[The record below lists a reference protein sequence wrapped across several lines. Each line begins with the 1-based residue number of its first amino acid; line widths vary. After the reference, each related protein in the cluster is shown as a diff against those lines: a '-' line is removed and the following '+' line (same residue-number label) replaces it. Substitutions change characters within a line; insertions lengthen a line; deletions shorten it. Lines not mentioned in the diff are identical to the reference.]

1 MFVAK
6 RKSNHRLL
14 SVAVS
19 CFHIFFIIFFPSKGK
34 KEKKGG
40 VAFSSASLFFSV
52 FFFYIQSS
60 IFLFFLFFLFFII
73 VFSPFFPSSFL
84 FFISVFTAALSLVWV
99 VHLLT
104 EALNIYRRAPP
115 VMLCCYATHRPCEE
129 YKESYIHISRWRRR
143 RARILIIR
151 GPCLSWQKCVRMS
164 NGILRRRLQA
174 MTSSCTHWVGIC
186 ACVCL
191 VAIAFHA
198 ISPFQSIDH
207 PHNRRRKLPFF
218 SSLAFLNI
226 NRNQC
231 ALCTHSQCMH
241 THTHTHTQTRSV

>member
-1 MFVAK
+1 
-6 RKSNHRLL
+6 L
-14 SVAVS
+14 
-19 CFHIFFIIFFPSKGK
+19 
-34 KEKKGG
+34 
-40 VAFSSASLFFSV
+40 FSL
-52 FFFYIQSS
+52 
-60 IFLFFLFFLFFII
+60 
-73 VFSPFFPSSFL
+73 PFFPSSFL

-115 VMLCCYATHRPCEE
+115 VMLCSYATHRPCEE
-129 YKESYIHISRWRRR
+129 YKESYIHISRWRRRRR

-241 THTHTHTQTRSV
+241 THTHTHKQGRFKRLSVRFE